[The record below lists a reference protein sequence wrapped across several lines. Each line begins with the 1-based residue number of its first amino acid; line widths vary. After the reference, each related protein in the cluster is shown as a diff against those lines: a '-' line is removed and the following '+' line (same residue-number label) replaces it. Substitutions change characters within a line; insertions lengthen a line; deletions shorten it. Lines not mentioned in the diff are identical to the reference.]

1 MADTRHYVDR
11 ARGRALAAPRFCRK
25 LTKSARRHPELRK
38 ALSSLMTED
47 AFAYRAFLRQPR
59 PARRWIGPSM
69 PRSSP
74 QWRPFQGSLS
84 ARSAS

>member
-1 MADTRHYVDR
+1 
-11 ARGRALAAPRFCRK
+11 
-25 LTKSARRHPELRK
+25 
-38 ALSSLMTED
+38 MTED